1 MTETS
6 QQQIDKL
13 ANFIMAEI
21 PGEPSAS
28 EGAVD
33 TAIRWMRD
41 QVSAVDRALNELGVP
56 VPGYPQPVANAVAIL
71 TEGRNHS
78 E

>member
-1 MTETS
+1 MSTP

-21 PGEPSAS
+21 PNEPSRS

-33 TAIRWMRD
+33 TAIRWMKD
-41 QVSAVDRALNELGVP
+41 QLP
-56 VPGYPQPVANAVAIL
+56 
-71 TEGRNHS
+71 TEAGGDG
-78 E
+78 EG